1 MNQVL
6 NPRAESRRRR
16 YLELMGLEAYY
27 ARKVLE
33 NAGPSA
39 VFPLAAEAEKPA
51 AASAPK
57 GADASTAPPPRV
69 RPAPARRPEVASP
82 PRRLHYQRVDSAL
95 AVLSQDSWEGEE
107 GAACL
112 DLLRNIVKALGKT
125 FDGAGATTPVL
136 FGRRDGETAG
146 AGTSLEELCQRGP
159 CDNLLIFAHN
169 GGELFPEVSPSTTDF
184 SRVIADA
191 SLRVTLTRGL
201 REMLALP
208 ELKKHCWRELQPL
221 RARLGGR

>member
-1 MNQVL
+1 MNEVL
-6 NPRAESRRRR
+6 NPRAEARRRR

-33 NAGPSA
+33 NAKPSA
-39 VFPLAAEAEKPA
+39 VFPLAAEEKQPA
-51 AASAPK
+51 AIDAPK
-57 GADASTAPPPRV
+57 HTGVSSQLPPR
-69 RPAPARRPEVASP
+69 RPPAASP
-82 PRRLHYQRVDSAL
+82 PRRLYYQRVDSAL
-95 AVLSQDSWEGEE
+95 AVLTQDSWEGEE

-112 DLLRNIVKALGKT
+112 GLLRDILKALGKT
-125 FDGAGATTPVL
+125 FDGAGAAIPVL
-136 FGRRDGETAG
+136 FGRRASENAG
-146 AGTSLEELCQRGP
+146 PETSLDELCQRGC

-169 GGELFPEVSPSTTDF
+169 GGELFPEVAPSTTDF
-184 SRVIADA
+184 RRVIAGA

-221 RARLGGR
+221 RARLDGR